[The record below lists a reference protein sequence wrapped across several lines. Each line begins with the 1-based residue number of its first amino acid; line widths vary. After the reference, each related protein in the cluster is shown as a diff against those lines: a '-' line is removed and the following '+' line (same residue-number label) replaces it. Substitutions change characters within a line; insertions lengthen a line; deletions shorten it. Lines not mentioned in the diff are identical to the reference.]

1 MKIYYYFA
9 LALFF
14 ISCDDT
20 SIKEQNNSTVT
31 HFKIAKEKEELP
43 FNSANPFD
51 EAGTIHNEI
60 LTNYYSHYP
69 LLTDTDSIINLF
81 HAKAKEHSFF
91 SSLTTSPIL
100 SNELNL
106 LLSQPENM
114 LEDFLQ
120 SSDLSEKA
128 KISLS
133 VYIEELLFYTYS
145 SDNYAIIYDYI
156 TDYENTIA
164 TDSLYSSD
172 EKAIILTI
180 TSITRHS
187 VYMKKKRPK
196 KNTDPDWDW
205 LTTNIVGA
213 TAGTN
218 GDTQKAIYTALV
230 AGIIENR

>member
-20 SIKEQNNSTVT
+20 SIKEQNDSTVT

-60 LTNYYSHYP
+60 LTNYYTHYP
-69 LLTDTDSIINLF
+69 LLTDTDSIIDLF
-81 HAKAKEHSFF
+81 HWKAKEHSFF
-91 SSLTTSPIL
+91 SSLTASPIL
-100 SNELNL
+100 PNELDML
-106 LLSQPENM
+106 LKEPDIVLQ
-114 LEDFLQ
+114 DFLE

-128 KISLS
+128 KISLNG
-133 VYIEELLFYTYS
+133 YIETLLDYADS
-145 SDNYAIIYDYI
+145 SEDYAVIYDYI
-156 TDYENTIA
+156 TTYENTIE
-164 TDSLYSSD
+164 TDALYSSD
-172 EKAIILTI
+172 EKAVILTI

-196 KNTDPDWDW
+196 KNTDLDWDW
-205 LTTNIVGA
+205 LTTNIIGA
-213 TAGTN
+213 TAGAN
-218 GDTQKAIYTALV
+218 GNTQKAIYTALV
-230 AGIIENR
+230 AGIIENK